1 MNGQK
6 MTQNIKPYRAA
17 EAARLLSEGF
27 IGGVAHGR
35 AEAGPRALGNRSILS
50 DARNV
55 RQKER
60 INGYMKM
67 RRAFQPLAP
76 LCLEEDY
83 HRFFETVDCEI
94 SLDYMLY
101 AIKCKPQART
111 AIPAVVHADDT
122 ARVQVIREDNYPF
135 LYELLT
141 EYKKITGI
149 GVLINTS
156 LNAKGEP
163 IANTPMEAYQ
173 IYKKMDLDFLVLDK
187 YLISNKVQ

>member
-1 MNGQK
+1 MKQK
-6 MTQNIKPYRAA
+6 IKAYQPQ
-17 EAARLLSEGF
+17 EVARLISNGF

-50 DARNV
+50 DARNIG
-55 RQKER
+55 QKER

-83 HRFFETVDCEI
+83 DRFFERTKSDI
-94 SLDYMLY
+94 ALDYMLY
-101 AIKCKPQART
+101 AIKCKPIARSI
-111 AIPAVVHADDT
+111 IPAVVHSDDT
-122 ARVQVIREDNYPF
+122 ARVQLVHARNYPF
-135 LYELLT
+135 LFELLT
-141 EYKKITGI
+141 EYKKITGV

-156 LNAKGEP
+156 LNSKGEP

-173 IYKKMDLDFLVLDK
+173 VYKNLDLDFLVLDK
-187 YLISNKVQ
+187 YLISNKLI

>member
-1 MNGQK
+1 MKQK
-6 MTQNIKPYRAA
+6 IKPYKASETA
-17 EAARLLSEGF
+17 LHLSKGF

-50 DARNV
+50 DARSIN
-55 RQKER
+55 QKER

-83 HRFFETVDCEI
+83 DRFFERLDCEI

-101 AIKCKPQART
+101 AIKCKPIART
-111 AIPAVVHADDT
+111 IVPAIVHADET
-122 ARVQVIREDNYPF
+122 ARVQVVNSENYPF
-135 LYELLT
+135 LFELLT
-141 EYKKITGI
+141 EYKKITGV

-173 IYKKMDLDFLVLDK
+173 IYKKLDLDFLVLDK
-187 YLISNKVQ
+187 HLISNRVL